1 MQVRIHNFRKNV
13 WYKYNDG
20 VVTEDARTSQAVLD
34 ELNDSGDPYY
44 VAYVRDE
51 LKHKL
56 VEVPQRSITAIPATG
71 TGTVP
76 TAGDDVEMQMEMQ
89 TIDGVDPDAPPG
101 GGGGGGAGPSRAE
114 KGKGIDR
121 QGIAEEKVPPYAD
134 EPRPYELL

>member
-1 MQVRIHNFRKNV
+1 M

-51 LKHKL
+51 LKHEL

-76 TAGDDVEMQMEMQ
+76 TAGDDVEMQIEMQ
-89 TIDGVDPDAPPG
+89 TIDGIEPDAPPG
-101 GGGGGGAGPSRAE
+101 GGSGAGPSRAE

-121 QGIAEEKVPPYAD
+121 QGVAEEKVPAYAD